1 MVWVQHSVQM
11 DDDVFDVGLID
22 AGLAGPSPSLD
33 PRIIAGKDAD
43 DVEPIRIDKIH
54 SLRIFDFSA
63 ENQM

>member
-1 MVWVQHSVQM
+1 M

-33 PRIIAGKDAD
+33 RRIIAGKDAD
-43 DVEPIRIDKIH
+43 DAEPIRIDEIH